1 MSKKTKKDLLDKN
14 KLVKS
19 YYNMAKIII
28 CIFSLSIVLVA
39 CDIEP
44 EITDKTESENINSK
58 VEDIE
63 NYINELSTENTEVI
77 DSESI
82 TDNIESE
89 SLSEINSDIND
100 SNNDSDTVNQNISNY
115 PLIKTEV
122 IRVVD
127 GDTIKVNISGE
138 VESLRLIGV
147 DTLESVHP
155 KKEKNV
161 PEGKIA
167 SEYVKN
173 LIEGEDVYIE
183 FDVEE
188 RDRYGRYLAYIYLEN
203 GEMLNDKLVRE
214 GYAQLSTYPPN
225 VRYVD
230 VFKESARVAR
240 ESGVGFYKS
249 DGLFDEGSVKTEN
262 STINS
267 LEENS
272 KANVT
277 GKIKGNTNSKIYH
290 VPGGEYYDSVSES
303 NTIWFDTEAEAQQ
316 AGYRKAK
323 K

>member
-1 MSKKTKKDLLDKN
+1 
-14 KLVKS
+14 
-19 YYNMAKIII
+19 MAKLIIL
-28 CIFSLSIVLVA
+28 IFSLSIVLVA
-39 CDIEP
+39 CDSQA
-44 EITDKTESENINSK
+44 EIKDKTESENINAK

-63 NYINELSTENTEVI
+63 NYINELSIENPEII
-77 DSESI
+77 DRNLDNDE
-82 TDNIESE
+82 NIESE
-89 SLSEINSDIND
+89 TLSEIHIDV
-100 SNNDSDTVNQNISNY
+100 NDSDVSIKNISDY

-147 DTLESVHP
+147 DTPESVHP

-167 SEYVKN
+167 SDYVKN
-173 LIEGEDVYIE
+173 LIEGEDVYVE

-188 RDRYGRYLAYIYLEN
+188 RDRYGRYLAYIYLED
-203 GEMLNDKLVRE
+203 GEMLNNKLVKE

-230 VFKESARVAR
+230 MFKESARIAR
-240 ESGVGFYKS
+240 DSGVGFYES
-249 DGLFDEGSVKTEN
+249 NGLFDEESVKAEN

-267 LEENS
+267 LEGDS

-316 AGYRKAK
+316 AGYRRAK

>member
-1 MSKKTKKDLLDKN
+1 MNKKTKNNLLEKD
-14 KLVKS
+14 KLIKS
-19 YYNMAKIII
+19 HYNMAKLIIL
-28 CIFSLSIVLVA
+28 IFSLSIVLVA
-39 CDIEP
+39 CDSQA
-44 EITDKTESENINSK
+44 EIKDKTESENINAK

-63 NYINELSTENTEVI
+63 NYINELSTENPEII
-77 DSESI
+77 DRNLDNDE
-82 TDNIESE
+82 NIESE
-89 SLSEINSDIND
+89 TLSEIHIDV
-100 SNNDSDTVNQNISNY
+100 NDSDVSIKNISDY

-147 DTLESVHP
+147 DTPESVHP

-167 SEYVKN
+167 SDYVKN
-173 LIEGEDVYIE
+173 LIEGEDVYVE

-188 RDRYGRYLAYIYLEN
+188 RDRYGRYLAYIYLED
-203 GEMLNDKLVRE
+203 GEMLNNKLVKE

-230 VFKESARVAR
+230 MFKESARIAR
-240 ESGVGFYKS
+240 DSGVGFYES
-249 DGLFDEGSVKTEN
+249 NGLFDEGSVKAEN

-267 LEENS
+267 LEGDS

-316 AGYRKAK
+316 AGYRRAK

>member
-1 MSKKTKKDLLDKN
+1 MNKKTKNNLLEKD
-14 KLVKS
+14 KLIKS
-19 YYNMAKIII
+19 HYNMAKLIIL
-28 CIFSLSIVLVA
+28 IFSLSIVLVA
-39 CDIEP
+39 CDSQA
-44 EITDKTESENINSK
+44 EIKDKTESENINAK

-63 NYINELSTENTEVI
+63 NYINELSIENPEII
-77 DSESI
+77 DRNLDNDE
-82 TDNIESE
+82 NIESE
-89 SLSEINSDIND
+89 TLSEIHIDV
-100 SNNDSDTVNQNISNY
+100 NDSDVSIKNISDY

-147 DTLESVHP
+147 DTPESVHP

-167 SEYVKN
+167 SDYVKN
-173 LIEGEDVYIE
+173 LIEGEDVYVE

-188 RDRYGRYLAYIYLEN
+188 RDRYGRYLAYIYLED
-203 GEMLNDKLVRE
+203 GEMLNNKLVKE

-230 VFKESARVAR
+230 MFKESARIAR
-240 ESGVGFYKS
+240 DSGVGFYES
-249 DGLFDEGSVKTEN
+249 NGLFDEGSVKAEN

-267 LEENS
+267 LEGDS

-316 AGYRKAK
+316 AGYRRAK

>member
-1 MSKKTKKDLLDKN
+1 
-14 KLVKS
+14 
-19 YYNMAKIII
+19 MAKLIIL
-28 CIFSLSIVLVA
+28 IFSLSIVLVA
-39 CDIEP
+39 CDSQA
-44 EITDKTESENINSK
+44 EIKDKTESENINAK

-63 NYINELSTENTEVI
+63 NYINELSTENPEII
-77 DSESI
+77 DRNLDNDE
-82 TDNIESE
+82 NIESE
-89 SLSEINSDIND
+89 TLSEIHIDV
-100 SNNDSDTVNQNISNY
+100 NDSDVSIKNISDY

-147 DTLESVHP
+147 DTPESVHP

-167 SEYVKN
+167 SDYVKN
-173 LIEGEDVYIE
+173 LIEGEDVYVE

-188 RDRYGRYLAYIYLEN
+188 RDRYGRYLAYIYLED
-203 GEMLNDKLVRE
+203 GEMLNNKLVKE

-230 VFKESARVAR
+230 MFKESARIAR
-240 ESGVGFYKS
+240 DSGVGFYES
-249 DGLFDEGSVKTEN
+249 NGLFDEGSVKAEN

-267 LEENS
+267 LEGDS

-316 AGYRKAK
+316 AGYRRAK